1 MAMWATHR
9 SAILTVIVILV
20 ALALGI
26 AIFNGRVQRSR
37 QSCEDR
43 GGQVVIQSDPTSIG
57 QYCVFP
63 NGSREPI

>member
-1 MAMWATHR
+1 MWSSYR

-20 ALALGI
+20 ALALGVS
-26 AIFNGRVQRSR
+26 IFNGRVQRSR
-37 QSCEDR
+37 QSCLDR

-63 NGSREPI
+63 SGSREPI